1 LISRREEWMSSECL
15 FTGRVTCLD
24 GDTGEVTAELSYG
37 TVSKTV
43 PAKPCQIRRQTR
55 SRICEAR

>member
-1 LISRREEWMSSECL
+1 
-15 FTGRVTCLD
+15 VTCLD